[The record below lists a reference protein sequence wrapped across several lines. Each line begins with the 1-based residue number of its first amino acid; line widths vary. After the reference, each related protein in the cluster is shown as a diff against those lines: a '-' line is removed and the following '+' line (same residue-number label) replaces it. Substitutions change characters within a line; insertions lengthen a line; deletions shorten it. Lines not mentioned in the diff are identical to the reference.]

1 MNRRHLLKGLLA
13 APLALIGVKAL
24 GAPQPIA
31 HAKRLRNGIVVSD
44 GVTTVYFDGANSSTI
59 TASGSTLHCQSIRI
73 KREVYL

>member
-24 GAPQPIA
+24 GAPLPGFA
-31 HAKRLRNGIVVSD
+31 ASPPGTWTES
-44 GVTTVYFDGANSSTI
+44 GANSSTI